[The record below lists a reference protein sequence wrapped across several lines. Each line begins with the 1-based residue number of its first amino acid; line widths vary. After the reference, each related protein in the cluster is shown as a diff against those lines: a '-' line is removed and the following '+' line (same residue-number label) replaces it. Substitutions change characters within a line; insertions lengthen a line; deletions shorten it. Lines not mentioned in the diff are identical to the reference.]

1 MQFHLV
7 SHHGQLCKSKLEQV
21 LPVLALL
28 LEQVLPVLAL
38 LLEQEQLLAQALP
51 EPLLA
56 QVLPEPL
63 DHEGCH
69 FPKQIFQPTQTSPR
83 RQLVRWLENQ
93 S

>member
-21 LPVLALL
+21 LPVLAL
-28 LEQVLPVLAL
+28 P
-38 LLEQEQLLAQALP
+38 LEQEQLLAQALPEQLLAQVLP

-63 DHEGCH
+63 HHEGCH